1 MYVRA
6 LIVVLI
12 VLNAGVALWWALQ
25 PAPAA
30 VAAPPQPAG
39 VARLEVLPST
49 AAASLAAP
57 GEASEA
63 GMVPAAAVTAP
74 SDAPA
79 PAPAPASTP
88 TPTPTPASTETST
101 AAAAASS
108 SIDAAAAKVAATS
121 QTSAQVPPP
130 TKVAPTPNEVAAVA
144 IKPSPAVPTP
154 AAAPERCASLGP
166 YAARADADAALARL
180 RGQATRTRV
189 REDKDAGV
197 STFRVMLPNVGDRAA
212 AQALVK
218 RIAAAGMG
226 DYYVIAQ
233 GEDNSIALGQ
243 YQSRERAERRQA
255 SLVGAGFPAQ
265 LLPSGTGQ
273 SRWWIDVRST
283 AAIGTLQGTAGA
295 TRQRSLDCAALR

>member
-49 AAASLAAP
+49 VAASPAAP

-63 GMVPAAAVTAP
+63 GMGPAAAGTAP

-79 PAPAPASTP
+79 PAPTASPQIPASASTP
-88 TPTPTPASTETST
+88 T

-130 TKVAPTPNEVAAVA
+130 PKVAPTPNEVAAAA

-180 RGQATRTRV
+180 RGQATRTSV

-295 TRQRSLDCAALR
+295 ARQRSLDCAALR

>member
-6 LIVVLI
+6 FIVVLI

-25 PAPAA
+25 PAPIA

-49 AAASLAAP
+49 ATATR
-57 GEASEA
+57 
-63 GMVPAAAVTAP
+63 PAAAGEAGTTPAASDATPTAP
-74 SDAPA
+74 SDAPV
-79 PAPAPASTP
+79 ST
-88 TPTPTPASTETST
+88 STST
-101 AAAAASS
+101 APAAASS
-108 SIDAAAAKVAATS
+108 SPAAAAAKGTDTLQS
-121 QTSAQVPPP
+121 SAQVPAPA
-130 TKVAPTPNEVAAVA
+130 KVAPTPNEVAAAA
-144 IKPSPAVPTP
+144 IKPSPAAPTP

-180 RGQATRTRV
+180 RGQATRTSV
-189 REDKDAGV
+189 REDKDAGI

-233 GEDNSIALGQ
+233 GEDNTIALGQ

-265 LLPSGTGQ
+265 LLPSGSGQ
-273 SRWWIDVRST
+273 SRWWIDVRSA

-295 TRQRSLDCAALR
+295 ARQRSLDCAALR

>member
-49 AAASLAAP
+49 AAAAP

-63 GMVPAAAVTAP
+63 GMVPAAAGTAP

-79 PAPAPASTP
+79 PAPASTP
-88 TPTPTPASTETST
+88 T

-130 TKVAPTPNEVAAVA
+130 STVAPTPNEVAAAA

-180 RGQATRTRV
+180 RGQTTRTRV

-295 TRQRSLDCAALR
+295 ARQRSLDCAALR

>member
-30 VAAPPQPAG
+30 VTAPPQPAG

-49 AAASLAAP
+49 AAAAP

-63 GMVPAAAVTAP
+63 GMVPAAAGTAP

-79 PAPAPASTP
+79 PAPAPAP
-88 TPTPTPASTETST
+88 TPTSTSTAPTAASSST
-101 AAAAASS
+101 AAAAAE
-108 SIDAAAAKVAATS
+108 VAATS

-130 TKVAPTPNEVAAVA
+130 SKVAPTPNEVAAAA
-144 IKPSPAVPTP
+144 IKPSPAVPAP

-295 TRQRSLDCAALR
+295 ARQRSLDCAALR

>member
-49 AAASLAAP
+49 AAAAPAAP
-57 GEASEA
+57 GEASEASEA
-63 GMVPAAAVTAP
+63 GMVPAAAGTAP

-79 PAPAPASTP
+79 PAPAP
-88 TPTPTPASTETST
+88 TETPT

-130 TKVAPTPNEVAAVA
+130 AKVAPTPNEVAAVA

-189 REDKDAGV
+189 HEDKDAGV

-233 GEDNSIALGQ
+233 GEDNTIALGQ

>member
-25 PAPAA
+25 PPPAPPS
-30 VAAPPQPAG
+30 APPQPNG
-39 VARLEVLPST
+39 VARLELLPTVTGAGGAVL
-49 AAASLAAP
+49 
-57 GEASEA
+57 
-63 GMVPAAAVTAP
+63 PAAARTGSGSAAE
-74 SDAPA
+74 SASTAPA
-79 PAPAPASTP
+79 PS
-88 TPTPTPASTETST
+88 TST
-101 AAAAASS
+101 ASGLAS
-108 SIDAAAAKVAATS
+108 
-121 QTSAQVPPP
+121 
-130 TKVAPTPNEVAAVA
+130 
-144 IKPSPAVPTP
+144 VPTP
-154 AAAPERCASLGP
+154 ATSAVAGPSTPTSAAPTPATTAAAEAPRSASEAAAKPANGVATTAAQSSPAPSLPAAERCASLGP
-166 YAARADADAALARL
+166 FAARADADAALARV
-180 RGQATRTRV
+180 RGQPSRASV
-189 REDKDAGV
+189 REDKDAGI

-233 GEDNSIALGQ
+233 GEDNTVALGQ

-265 LLPSGTGQ
+265 LVPSGNGQ
-273 SRWWIDVRST
+273 SRWWIDVRTS
-283 AAIGTLQGTAGA
+283 AATSALQGAAGA

>member
-25 PAPAA
+25 PPSAPPS
-30 VAAPPQPAG
+30 APPQPSG
-39 VARLEVLPST
+39 VARLELLPTATGAGGAVL
-49 AAASLAAP
+49 
-57 GEASEA
+57 
-63 GMVPAAAVTAP
+63 PAAAHTGSGSAAE
-74 SDAPA
+74 SASTAPA
-79 PAPAPASTP
+79 PS
-88 TPTPTPASTETST
+88 TST
-101 AAAAASS
+101 ASGLAS
-108 SIDAAAAKVAATS
+108 
-121 QTSAQVPPP
+121 
-130 TKVAPTPNEVAAVA
+130 
-144 IKPSPAVPTP
+144 VPTP
-154 AAAPERCASLGP
+154 ATSAVAGPSTPTSAAPTSATTAAAEAPRSASEAAAKPANGVATTAAQSSPAPSPPAAERCASLGP
-166 YAARADADAALARL
+166 FAARADADAALARV
-180 RGQATRTRV
+180 RGQASRASV
-189 REDKDAGV
+189 REDKDAGI

-233 GEDNSIALGQ
+233 GEDNTVALGQ

-265 LLPSGTGQ
+265 LVPSGNGQ
-273 SRWWIDVRST
+273 SRWWIDVRTS
-283 AAIGTLQGTAGA
+283 AATSALQGAAGA

>member
-30 VAAPPQPAG
+30 VTAPPQPAG

-49 AAASLAAP
+49 AAAAAAAP
-57 GEASEA
+57 GKASEA
-63 GMVPAAAVTAP
+63 GMGPAAAGTAP

-79 PAPAPASTP
+79 PAPAP
-88 TPTPTPASTETST
+88 TPASTETST
-101 AAAAASS
+101 EPTAASS
-108 SIDAAAAKVAATS
+108 STAAAAAKVAATS

-130 TKVAPTPNEVAAVA
+130 AKVAPTPNEVAAAA
-144 IKPSPAVPTP
+144 IKPSPAVPVP

>member
-49 AAASLAAP
+49 AAASPAAP

-63 GMVPAAAVTAP
+63 GMGPAAAGTAP

-79 PAPAPASTP
+79 PAPAPAPTST
-88 TPTPTPASTETST
+88 STST

-121 QTSAQVPPP
+121 QTSAQVPPAS
-130 TKVAPTPNEVAAVA
+130 TVAPTPNEVAAAA
-144 IKPSPAVPTP
+144 IKPSPAVPVP

-180 RGQATRTRV
+180 RGQTTRTRV

-233 GEDNSIALGQ
+233 GEDSSIALGQ

-283 AAIGTLQGTAGA
+283 AAIGTLQGTASA
-295 TRQRSLDCAALR
+295 ARQRSLDCAALR

>member
-25 PAPAA
+25 PSP
-30 VAAPPQPAG
+30 APPPAPLQPTG
-39 VARLEVLPST
+39 VARLELLPTVTGAGGPVRPAAALTEST
-49 AAASLAAP
+49 AAA
-57 GEASEA
+57 ERAS
-63 GMVPAAAVTAP
+63 T
-74 SDAPA
+74 APA
-79 PAPAPASTP
+79 PSPSPASG
-88 TPTPTPASTETST
+88 PA
-101 AAAAASS
+101 
-108 SIDAAAAKVAATS
+108 
-121 QTSAQVPPP
+121 
-130 TKVAPTPNEVAAVA
+130 
-144 IKPSPAVPTP
+144 AVPTP
-154 AAAPERCASLGP
+154 AVAGPSASTPAAPPAATTAAAQAPRGAAETSAAASAATKTANGVATTAAQPSPAPSPPAAERCASLGP
-166 YAARADADAALARL
+166 FAARADADAALARV
-180 RGQATRTRV
+180 RGQASRASV
-189 REDKDAGV
+189 REDKDAGI

-233 GEDNSIALGQ
+233 GEDNTVALGQ

-265 LLPSGTGQ
+265 LVPSGNGQ
-273 SRWWIDVRST
+273 SRWWIDVRTST
-283 AAIGTLQGTAGA
+283 APSVLQGAAGA

>member
-25 PAPAA
+25 PPPAA

-49 AAASLAAP
+49 ATAAAP
-57 GEASEA
+57 AVSGEA
-63 GMVPAAAVTAP
+63 GTAATASGAAPTAP

-79 PAPAPASTP
+79 PASPETLTTAP
-88 TPTPTPASTETST
+88 
-101 AAAAASS
+101 AAAASS
-108 SIDAAAAKVAATS
+108 TAAATAKVAATS
-121 QTSAQVPPP
+121 QSSAQ
-130 TKVAPTPNEVAAVA
+130 APSPAPAKPAPSPAERAAA
-144 IKPSPAVPTP
+144 APINASPAVPAP

-166 YAARADADAALARL
+166 YAARAEADAALARL
-180 RGQATRTRV
+180 RGQTKRGSV

-218 RIAAAGMG
+218 RIAAAGIG

-233 GEDNSIALGQ
+233 GEDTSIALGQ

-265 LLPSGTGQ
+265 LLPSGSGQ

-295 TRQRSLDCAALR
+295 TRQRSLDCATLR

>member
-30 VAAPPQPAG
+30 VTAPPQPAG

-49 AAASLAAP
+49 AAAAP

-63 GMVPAAAVTAP
+63 GMVPAAAGTAP

-79 PAPAPASTP
+79 PAPAPA
-88 TPTPTPASTETST
+88 PALAPAPAPTETPT

-108 SIDAAAAKVAATS
+108 SIDAAAAEVVATS

-130 TKVAPTPNEVAAVA
+130 SKVAPTPNEVAAAA
-144 IKPSPAVPTP
+144 IKPSPAVPVP

-166 YAARADADAALARL
+166 YATRADADAALARL

>member
-30 VAAPPQPAG
+30 VAAAPQPAG

-49 AAASLAAP
+49 AAASP

-63 GMVPAAAVTAP
+63 GMGPAAAVTAP

-79 PAPAPASTP
+79 PAPAP
-88 TPTPTPASTETST
+88 TETPT

-130 TKVAPTPNEVAAVA
+130 AKVAPTPNEVAAVA

-180 RGQATRTRV
+180 RGQALRTRV

-212 AQALVK
+212 AQVLVK

-233 GEDNSIALGQ
+233 GEDNTIALGQ

>member
-49 AAASLAAP
+49 AAASPAAP

-63 GMVPAAAVTAP
+63 GMGPAAAGTAP

-79 PAPAPASTP
+79 PAPTST
-88 TPTPTPASTETST
+88 STSTSTST

-121 QTSAQVPPP
+121 QTSAQVPPAS
-130 TKVAPTPNEVAAVA
+130 TVAPTPNEVAAAA
-144 IKPSPAVPTP
+144 IKPSPAVPVP

-180 RGQATRTRV
+180 RGQTTRTRV

-233 GEDNSIALGQ
+233 GEDSSIALGQ

-283 AAIGTLQGTAGA
+283 AAIGTLQGTASA
-295 TRQRSLDCAALR
+295 ARQRSLDCAALR

>member
-25 PAPAA
+25 PPPAPPS
-30 VAAPPQPAG
+30 APPQPTG
-39 VARLEVLPST
+39 VARLELLPTVTGAGGAVL
-49 AAASLAAP
+49 
-57 GEASEA
+57 
-63 GMVPAAAVTAP
+63 PAAARTGSGSAAESASTAP
-74 SDAPA
+74 STSTASG
-79 PAPAPASTP
+79 PASMP
-88 TPTPTPASTETST
+88 TPTPQAVAGPSTPTSAAPTSATT
-101 AAAAASS
+101 AAAEAPRGASE
-108 SIDAAAAKVAATS
+108 AAANAAATPANGVAATA
-121 QTSAQVPPP
+121 AQ
-130 TKVAPTPNEVAAVA
+130 ASPTP
-144 IKPSPAVPTP
+144 SPP
-154 AAAPERCASLGP
+154 AAERCASLGP
-166 YAARADADAALARL
+166 FAARADADAALARV
-180 RGQATRTRV
+180 RGQASRASV
-189 REDKDAGV
+189 REDKDAGI

-233 GEDNSIALGQ
+233 GEDNTVALGQ

-265 LLPSGTGQ
+265 LVPSGNGQ
-273 SRWWIDVRST
+273 SRWWIDVRTS
-283 AAIGTLQGTAGA
+283 AATSALQGAAGA

>member
-49 AAASLAAP
+49 AAASPAAP

-63 GMVPAAAVTAP
+63 GMVPAAAGTAP

-79 PAPAPASTP
+79 PAPAPA
-88 TPTPTPASTETST
+88 PASTQTQT

-130 TKVAPTPNEVAAVA
+130 TKVAPTPNEVAAAA

-180 RGQATRTRV
+180 RGQALRTRV

-233 GEDNSIALGQ
+233 GENNTIALGQ

-283 AAIGTLQGTAGA
+283 AGIGTLQGTAGA
-295 TRQRSLDCAALR
+295 ARQRSLDCAALR